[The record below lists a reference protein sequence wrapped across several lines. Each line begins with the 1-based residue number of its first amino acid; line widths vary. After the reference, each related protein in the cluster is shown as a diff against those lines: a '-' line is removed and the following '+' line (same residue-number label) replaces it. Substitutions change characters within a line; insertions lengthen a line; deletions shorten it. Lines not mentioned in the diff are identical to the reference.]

1 MANVKFSELNLSTL
15 DALSS
20 IVGVKDN
27 GDGTFTNYRFSSAQI
42 TSLVLTNSRKVI
54 TAATAN
60 ISGGGTTLTDAFFS
74 ETINE
79 IVTNTQCYINGIDF
93 TQSGSVITGVNFSFY
108 DTQKLIAK
116 K

>member
-1 MANVKFSELNLSTL
+1 MANVKFSELDLTTL

-20 IVGVKDN
+20 IVGIKDN

-42 TSLVLTNSRKVI
+42 TSFVLANSRKVI

-60 ISGGGTTLTDAFFS
+60 IGAGGTTLTDAFFS
-74 ETINE
+74 DTINE
-79 IVTNTQCYINGIDF
+79 IVTNSQAYILGIDF
-93 TQSGSVITGVNFSFY
+93 TQTGTTITALNFGFY